1 MRQLRMCIVKYWE
14 DNSVCVAIVITVFA
28 YVADYLYN
36 CFLASMREQLQVFLL
51 LLYVLNWFEQIECI
65 LIVYMCWNP
74 AMLGF

>member
-1 MRQLRMCIVKYWE
+1 MT
-14 DNSVCVAIVITVFA
+14 AFA

-74 AMLGF
+74 VMLRF